1 MTDNPPPAYEYPP
14 LPDPFLVDQETQ
26 KKDMELAQKE
36 ETKGLPAPATLS
48 FTVKMNEPLRD
59 AAFLSKAAAQDL
71 CAPQSTEEFFFSVSG
86 SKSSIPKI
94 LPFGES
100 VSVEIP
106 LPESLTNESKII
118 VQKRDQAVAIN
129 GIMGSVWAAEGCEYL
144 RTMISQ
150 PDDMFMMDMKFS
162 KGEERTTLCFTNVN
176 VDRPIQLKNR
186 SDEDKRK
193 LNEALKVLQRSM
205 SESYWLA
212 TGVPSMVQN
221 VEPNHFGIPSSDA
234 SIKNLTKFSCGTLVG
249 IDGQRIECVHANLD
263 TMFPFPLESLDA
275 LFREVMLD
283 EHLPG
288 GLRTREYNGVNQYET
303 MVTAGLDP
311 MEACKHADHVSFLL
325 SKIVCYLLP
334 YRSDGYSAL
343 KEDGSLAFVSA
354 EKWER
359 EHFKKALGDCEN
371 GAKIM
376 ISMMNTIKQEAQ
388 TIVSNKE
395 KYKHLL
401 FIHNAIVPFY
411 SWGLGIVA
419 AGSAEATATVKKS
432 GCGSHLNGHAIGL
445 LLPHAHI
452 LKALRQGD
460 NCSVRRAILDEEG
473 NPNEELCF
481 QRGDIN
487 PTPVNK
493 NPGQAFADR
502 KRALFPGDYEDK
514 LFNISSMLQ
523 PLAVEG
529 TTPTPGELC
538 SASDCDTYGAGGLF
552 VGINLA
558 SGLGHTDCAVALMGP
573 SVGRV
578 LMMLGAA
585 DHVNRFYHKFVE
597 FHLPASNPLYT
608 DAKLRTDNNAAA
620 SFIFANSLDVKQA
633 VRSHPLLS
641 NRGIEPAIMP
651 VLPDT
656 FASPFSV
663 KYVMVPH
670 CTYDTKKADLIDYAC
685 AVAAEDYSPVEK
697 RTKNES
703 AFAMD
708 AIETGNFERSLAA
721 LRATNDVF
729 ERRWEGYCPL
739 KKQLHSVEFLL
750 SYHAMINNPYGVEEM
765 LERLK
770 ECAHDVSIFGV
781 DSESTIERFFED
793 DQGAPRALFVRI
805 CVDFLLEYGQ
815 VVDAK
820 WEDY

>member
-1 MTDNPPPAYEYPP
+1 
-14 LPDPFLVDQETQ
+14 
-26 KKDMELAQKE
+26 
-36 ETKGLPAPATLS
+36 
-48 FTVKMNEPLRD
+48 
-59 AAFLSKAAAQDL
+59 
-71 CAPQSTEEFFFSVSG
+71 
-86 SKSSIPKI
+86 
-94 LPFGES
+94 
-100 VSVEIP
+100 
-106 LPESLTNESKII
+106 
-118 VQKRDQAVAIN
+118 
-129 GIMGSVWAAEGCEYL
+129 
-144 RTMISQ
+144 
-150 PDDMFMMDMKFS
+150 
-162 KGEERTTLCFTNVN
+162 
-176 VDRPIQLKNR
+176 
-186 SDEDKRK
+186 
-193 LNEALKVLQRSM
+193 
-205 SESYWLA
+205 
-212 TGVPSMVQN
+212 
-221 VEPNHFGIPSSDA
+221 
-234 SIKNLTKFSCGTLVG
+234 
-249 IDGQRIECVHANLD
+249 
-263 TMFPFPLESLDA
+263 
-275 LFREVMLD
+275 
-283 EHLPG
+283 
-288 GLRTREYNGVNQYET
+288 
-303 MVTAGLDP
+303 
-311 MEACKHADHVSFLL
+311 
-325 SKIVCYLLP
+325 
-334 YRSDGYSAL
+334 
-343 KEDGSLAFVSA
+343 
-354 EKWER
+354 
-359 EHFKKALGDCEN
+359 
-371 GAKIM
+371 
-376 ISMMNTIKQEAQ
+376 
-388 TIVSNKE
+388 
-395 KYKHLL
+395 
-401 FIHNAIVPFY
+401 
-411 SWGLGIVA
+411 
-419 AGSAEATATVKKS
+419 
-432 GCGSHLNGHAIGL
+432 
-445 LLPHAHI
+445 
-452 LKALRQGD
+452 
-460 NCSVRRAILDEEG
+460 
-473 NPNEELCF
+473 
-481 QRGDIN
+481 
-487 PTPVNK
+487 
-493 NPGQAFADR
+493 
-502 KRALFPGDYEDK
+502 
-514 LFNISSMLQ
+514 
-523 PLAVEG
+523 
-529 TTPTPGELC
+529 
-538 SASDCDTYGAGGLF
+538 
-552 VGINLA
+552 
-558 SGLGHTDCAVALMGP
+558 MGP